1 MNGHRLCKVKS
12 ECSGKSKVK
21 LWREL
26 GSKIANKI
34 INTGQN
40 NSSQL
45 FVHLLKDTLETRGAQ
60 QQVTKFLVC
69 TSFKAPFPSHP
80 CTGAT
85 PISGLLWG
93 SEKRKEYGPSLCS
106 RVAGW

>member
-1 MNGHRLCKVKS
+1 MNGHCLCKVKS

-21 LWREL
+21 VRREL
-26 GSKIANKI
+26 GSKIVNKI

-45 FVHLLKDTLETRGAQ
+45 FVHLLKDTLETRGTQ

-69 TSFKAPFPSHP
+69 PSFKTPFPSHP

-93 SEKRKEYGPSLCS
+93 SEKRRGCGLSLCS
-106 RVAGW
+106 RVAG